1 MGNKKIFLVLLYFLF
16 VIGEM
21 LFAQDSPA
29 LTRFLKRGNLTHAA
43 ISLKAVDLSNGQ
55 VFVSHNEN
63 MALIPASNLKIVTT
77 ATALD
82 VLGPNF
88 RYETHLFY
96 SGSIQ
101 DSVLTGNVYVKGA
114 GDPTLGSEFMNSD
127 KEAFLKEWLAAIQKA
142 GIKRISGDIV
152 VLDQLFGY
160 EGVSSKWL
168 LEDIGNYYASGIYGI
183 SVFDNM
189 YRLYIQTNAPGTG
202 TRILRTEPTL
212 KELAFT
218 DELSISETPSD
229 DIYIFGTPFSNQR
242 RLTGTAPANKSSI
255 VVKGDIPDP
264 GLFLAQYFYTFLQN
278 RDVKITGKATTY
290 RLEPQEAESGKD
302 LLPYKSHSLEEIV
315 REVNVKS
322 NNHYAEHLYKTIT
335 VSKQIDIPAYWKS
348 KGLDSNALNM
358 FDGSGL
364 SPVDAVSSGF
374 LVDILVYMDKKDGT
388 AGAFYKSLPVAGR
401 EGTVASFLKNTPL
414 EGKARLK
421 SGSIT
426 SVHSYSGYI
435 ENNNK
440 RYAVSLIVNNFS
452 GKRPELRKAIEQLFV
467 ALFTEQR

>member
-1 MGNKKIFLVLLYFLF
+1 MNGRKIFIVLFCSLL
-16 VIGEM
+16 IACET
-21 LFAQDSPA
+21 LSAQDSPA
-29 LTRFLKRGNLTHAA
+29 LTKFLKRENLSHAA
-43 ISLKAVDLSNGQ
+43 ISLKAVDLSTGK

-82 VLGPNF
+82 VLGQTF

-96 SGSIQ
+96 SGSVK
-101 DSVLTGNVYVKGA
+101 DSVLTGNVYVKGV
-114 GDPTLGSEFMNSD
+114 GDPTLGSEFMYSD
-127 KEAFLKEWLAAIQKA
+127 KEAFLKEWLSFIKKA
-142 GIKRISGDIV
+142 GIKHITGDIV

-168 LEDIGNYYASGIYGI
+168 LEDIGNYYASGVYGI
-183 SVFDNM
+183 SVFDNT
-189 YRLYIQTNAPGTG
+189 YRVYIQTTAPENGIS
-202 TRILRTEPTL
+202 ILRTEPML
-212 KELAFT
+212 KDLEFTNELT
-218 DELSISETPSD
+218 VSETPSD
-229 DIYIFGTPFSNQR
+229 DIYIFGTPFSYQR
-242 RLTGTAPANKSSI
+242 RLTGTAPANKPSI

-264 GLFLAQYFYTFLQN
+264 GLFLAQYFYTYLQN
-278 RDVKITGKATTY
+278 NGIKVSGKASTY
-290 RLEPQEAESGKD
+290 RLEPKEAEPEKD
-302 LLPYKSHSLEEIV
+302 RLPYKSHNLEDIV
-315 REVNVKS
+315 REINVKS
-322 NNHYAEHLYKTIT
+322 NNHYAEHLYKTLT
-335 VSKQIDIPAYWKS
+335 VSKHIDIRAYWKN

-374 LVDILVYMDKKDGT
+374 LTDILIYMDKKGGQT
-388 AGAFYKSLPVAGR
+388 GAFYKSLPVAGR

-426 SVHSYSGYI
+426 NVHSYSGYI
-435 ENNNK
+435 EKNNK

-452 GKRPELRKAIEQLFV
+452 GKRAELKKAIEQLFV
-467 ALFTEQR
+467 GLFAEEQ

>member
-1 MGNKKIFLVLLYFLF
+1 MNNRKILFILFCSLF
-16 VIGEM
+16 VVCEA
-21 LFAQDSPA
+21 LFAQTPPA
-29 LTRFLKRGNLTHAA
+29 LTKFLKKGNLSHAA

-55 VFVSHNEN
+55 IFVSHNDN

-82 VLGPNF
+82 VLGANF

-96 SGSIQ
+96 SGSIK

-114 GDPTLGSEFMNSD
+114 GDPTLGSEFMNSE
-127 KEAFLKEWLAAIQKA
+127 KEAFLKEWLAGIKKA

-152 VLDQLFGY
+152 ALDQLFGY

-168 LEDIGNYYASGIYGI
+168 LEDIGNYYASGVYGI

-189 YRLYIQTNAPGTG
+189 YRLYIRTTAPGNEI
-202 TRILRTEPTL
+202 RILRTEPAL
-212 KELAFT
+212 KDLEFTSELT
-218 DELSISETPSD
+218 VSETPSD

-242 RLTGTAPANKSSI
+242 RLTGTAPANKPAI

-264 GLFLAQYFYTFLQN
+264 GLFLAQYFYTYLQN
-278 RDVKITGKATTY
+278 HGVKIAGKATTY
-290 RLEPQEAESGKD
+290 RLEPKAAELEKE
-302 LLPYKSHSLEEIV
+302 LFQYKSHSLEEIV

-322 NNHYAEHLYKTIT
+322 NNHYADHLYKTLT
-335 VSKQIDIPAYWKS
+335 VSKQIDIPAYWKN
-348 KGLDSNALNM
+348 KGLDSKALNM

-374 LVDILVYMDKKDGT
+374 LVDILVYMDKKGGQT
-388 AGAFYKSLPVAGR
+388 GAFYKSLPVAGR

-435 ENNNK
+435 EKNNK

-452 GKRPELRKAIEQLFV
+452 GKRTELKKAIELLFV
-467 ALFTEQR
+467 ELFN